1 MRITLAFL
9 VLVAG
14 TAAAQ
19 PAITP
24 PYAYGTE
31 VSQIPQISQISQISD
46 DDRDIIE
53 KGDIGPSRAIGGTL
67 AAGFIGF
74 GVGQGIEGRYG
85 ERGWIFTVAD
95 SVSCMTMFTGLLAI
109 AGGSSESS
117 RYHVA
122 YGLALGGAAVCLG
135 SRVWQV
141 IDAAVAPDAH
151 NKRYR
156 AALARNSG
164 HVREAKVVPYL
175 VPAERG
181 GGGVAGISM
190 RF

>member
-1 MRITLAFL
+1 MRIALAFSVL

-24 PYAYGTE
+24 PYAYNTE
-31 VSQIPQISQISQISD
+31 VSQISGN
-46 DDRDIIE
+46 DRGIIE
-53 KGDIGPSRAIGGTL
+53 KGDIGPGQVIGGTL

-95 SVSCMTMFTGLLAI
+95 SVSSMAMFTGLLAI
-109 AGGSSESS
+109 AGGSSERS
-117 RYHVA
+117 HDQVA
-122 YGLALGGAAVCLG
+122 YGLALGGAAVYLG
-135 SRVWQV
+135 SRVWQI
-141 IDAAVAPDAH
+141 IDAAVAPAAH
-151 NKRYR
+151 NERYR
-156 AALARNSG
+156 AALARNAG
-164 HVREAKVVPYL
+164 YVREAKVVPYL
-175 VPAERG
+175 VPTERG